1 MTFEQFYRSLAK
13 RWYIVVICVLCI
25 GAGAYVGSAVLLHSV
40 YQSTVV
46 MQVVI
51 RNGGN
56 PLSSDNLT
64 AGTTLAGTE
73 ADLATTY
80 PVLSEVATHFPGMSV
95 GDLSGTVQA
104 TSRSNKPLFDIVVKN
119 TDPNLAA
126 KVANDVASV
135 LIKQQNQL
143 LQQPVTD
150 GNFLVV
156 VEPAQVS
163 DTPVSPNKTLNAVGG
178 VAVGLLLGI
187 LLAVIFELVDTR
199 IRSKSNLASL
209 LGWPLLAT
217 IKQTGS
223 RESVVNL
230 TSHNVNSEGFSILHT
245 NIGFSAV
252 DRPIHTLVIT
262 STVPGNGK
270 SVVAANL
277 AISMAKA
284 GKNTLLIDANL
295 RHPTIHELFNLS
307 SHAKGF
313 TNAIVAFRTASSA
326 NGQQVLMPLIRTVN
340 IPNLSILTS
349 GPLPPIPSE
358 LLASNAMQNLLTSL
372 STSGFEM
379 VIFDTPSL
387 LGLSDATALAAKV
400 DGTVIVI
407 DVARAKKDELEQAKA
422 VLEQAGAHVL
432 GTVVNKDAGGDQ
444 ETPYKHVSYDSSMMS
459 QNEAMGGQAAPAPAW
474 SAPKQAQVQAQG
486 MPPKPQMSA
495 HGIPPKPA
503 QFSAPGIPQ
512 PKGK

>member
-1 MTFEQFYRSLAK
+1 MTFEQFYRSLLK
-13 RWYIVVICVLCI
+13 RWYIVVVCFVCL
-25 GAGAYVGSAVLLHSV
+25 GAGAYVGSAVLLHPV

-64 AGTTLAGTE
+64 AGTAFAETE

-80 PVLSEVATHFPGMSV
+80 PVLNTVAAHFPGTSV
-95 GDLSGTVQA
+95 DDLSGDVQA
-104 TSRSNKPLFDIVVKN
+104 TARSNKPLFDISVKN
-119 TDPNLAA
+119 DDPNLAA
-126 KVANDVASV
+126 KIANDVAAV
-135 LIKQQNQL
+135 LKAQQTQL
-143 LQQPVTD
+143 IAQPTTD
-150 GNFLVV
+150 GDFLVV
-156 VEPAQVS
+156 VEPAQPS
-163 DTPVSPNKTLNAVGG
+163 DTPVSPNKTLNAAGG
-178 VAVGLLLGI
+178 VAVGLLLGM
-187 LLAVIFELVDTR
+187 LLAVVFEMVDTR
-199 IRSKSNLASL
+199 IRSKANLVSF

-217 IKQTGS
+217 IRQTGS

-230 TSHNVNSEGFSILHT
+230 TSHNINSEGFSILHT

-252 DRPIHTLVIT
+252 DKPARTMVVT
-262 STVPGNGK
+262 STVPGEGK

-295 RHPTIHELFNLS
+295 RHPTIHQLFNLS
-307 SHAKGF
+307 SHAKGV

-349 GPLPPIPSE
+349 GPLPPVPSE
-358 LLASNAMQNLLTSL
+358 LLASNAMQNLLKAL
-372 STSGFEM
+372 NTSGFEA
-379 VIFDTPSL
+379 VIFDTPAL
-387 LGLSDATALAAKV
+387 LGLSDATALASKV
-400 DGTVIVI
+400 DGTIVVI
-407 DVARAKKDELEQAKA
+407 DVANARKNDLEQAKA
-422 VLEQAGAHVL
+422 VLQQAGAHVL
-432 GTVVNKDAGGDQ
+432 GTVVNKDEGGDQ

-459 QNEAMGGQAAPAPAW
+459 QNEAMGATPAPAW
-474 SAPKQAQVQAQG
+474 SGPNQAQASSHGV
-486 MPPKPQMSA
+486 PPTPQISA

-503 QFSAPGIPQ
+503 QFSAPGMPPQ
-512 PKGK
+512 KGSK

>member
-1 MTFEQFYRSLAK
+1 
-13 RWYIVVICVLCI
+13 
-25 GAGAYVGSAVLLHSV
+25 
-40 YQSTVV
+40 

-64 AGTTLAGTE
+64 AGTALAETE
-73 ADLATTY
+73 ADLVTTY
-80 PVLSEVATHFPGMSV
+80 SVLNTVASHFPGMTYD
-95 GDLSGTVQA
+95 DLSGDVQA
-104 TSRSNKPLFDIVVKN
+104 TARSNKPLFDIAVKN
-119 TDPNLAA
+119 SDPNQAA
-126 KVANDVASV
+126 KIANDVANV
-135 LIKQQNQL
+135 LIQQQNQSM
-143 LQQPVTD
+143 QQPTTD
-150 GNFLVV
+150 GNFLVL
-156 VEPAQVS
+156 VEQARAS
-163 DTPVSPNKTLNAVGG
+163 DTPVSPNKTLNAAGG
-178 VAVGLLLGI
+178 VAVGLLLGMV
-187 LLAVIFELVDTR
+187 LAVVFEMVDTR
-199 IRSKSNLASL
+199 IRSKANLVSF

-217 IKQTGS
+217 IRQTGS

-245 NIGFSAV
+245 NIGFSAI
-252 DRPIHTLVIT
+252 DKANRTLVIT
-262 STVPGNGK
+262 STVPGEGK

-295 RHPTIHELFNLS
+295 RHPTIHELFNMS

-349 GPLPPIPSE
+349 GPLPPVPSE
-358 LLASNAMQNLLTSL
+358 LLASNAMHNLLKAL
-372 STSGFEM
+372 STSAFEA
-379 VIFDTPSL
+379 VIFDTPAL
-387 LGLSDATALAAKV
+387 LGLSDATALASKV
-400 DGTVIVI
+400 DGTVVVI
-407 DVARAKKDELEQAKA
+407 DVANAKKNDLEEAKA
-422 VLEQAGAHVL
+422 VLQQASANVL

-459 QNEAMGGQAAPAPAW
+459 QNEAMGSAAPAPAW
-474 SAPKQAQVQAQG
+474 SGPNQAQVSAHG
-486 MPPKPQMSA
+486 LPPNPQVSA

-503 QFSAPGIPQ
+503 QFSAPGIPPQ
-512 PKGK
+512 KGK